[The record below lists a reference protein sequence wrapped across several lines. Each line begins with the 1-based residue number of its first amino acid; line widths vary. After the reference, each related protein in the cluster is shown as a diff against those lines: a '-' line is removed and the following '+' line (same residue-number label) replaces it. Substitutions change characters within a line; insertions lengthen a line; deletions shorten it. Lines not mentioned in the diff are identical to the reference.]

1 MIELVKYIV
10 KELVDKPELVSVSS
24 HMEGDTEVLTVTV
37 DPTDTGKVIGKQ
49 GRIVTALRTVV
60 KAVGIK
66 KGSYYSVE
74 IADKQD

>member
-1 MIELVKYIV
+1 
-10 KELVDKPELVSVSS
+10 
-24 HMEGDTEVLTVTV
+24 MEGDTEVLTVTV